1 MNKNT
6 YEVCCSKCNTNF
18 PIPFHT
24 ERSVLCPK
32 CFKTLGDDKKERF
45 IVVDMNHGRKKK
57 KKAVQDDT
65 KLSSGW
71 QIDLIAYNNDGEATF
86 EIKKRY

>member
-18 PIPFHT
+18 AIPFQT

-32 CFKTLGDDKKERF
+32 CFKTISDDKKERF
-45 IVVDMNHGRKKK
+45 IVVDMNRRRKKK

-71 QIDLIAYNNDGEATF
+71 QFDLIAYSNEGEAAF
-86 EIKKRY
+86 EFKKWY